1 MTGVGRLHALRT
13 EQVLHAIRHALQ
25 RQQLVLRP
33 RLVSSVSGSKRMI
46 RRFNDEGIERLGG
59 GNIRIECVG
68 HFTGS
73 EFALAEAIA
82 DCRDGKIGQPS
93 GHYSITF
100 ATATKPCSPRGPFPR
115 TFPPPFP
122 PPSTPSPTPPPPGT
136 PTLPPPLP
144 PPP

>member
-82 DCRDGKIGQPS
+82 DSATVRSVRFPVIIRSPS
-93 GHYSITF
+93 ARRKSRVRPE
-100 ATATKPCSPRGPFPR
+100 ARWRAPFPEHR
-115 TFPPPFP
+115 SEEKTYELQSLMRITYDIFF
-122 PPSTPSPTPPPPGT
+122 
-136 PTLPPPLP
+136 
-144 PPP
+144 

>member
-1 MTGVGRLHALRT
+1 MCSFFFFCKQKTAYDMRISDWSSDVCSSD
-13 EQVLHAIRHALQ
+13 
-25 RQQLVLRP
+25 LRP
-33 RLVSSVSGSKRMI
+33 RLVSSVSGGKRMI

-82 DCRDGKIGQPS
+82 DCRDGKIGEIS

-100 ATATKPCSPRGPFPR
+100 GTAKKPCSA
-115 TFPPPFP
+115 
-122 PPSTPSPTPPPPGT
+122 
-136 PTLPPPLP
+136 
-144 PPP
+144 